1 MKDLLRKESQGSPA
15 SYHGQKWDNSNFSLL
30 QYAQLKAVQHSK
42 PLAEQGGHQGG
53 KVQQQ

>member
-1 MKDLLRKESQGSPA
+1 MKDLRKESQGSPA